1 MKKGIFTA
9 FFASFFIM
17 VMSLPV
23 GADSGVQ
30 SQTLK
35 VSNAKPVCKKG
46 NTTICTLEM
55 WLEHKHKKNNR
66 AIRKVL
72 KDKTIKVLHHTIQY
86 WKPKGGHPPTN
97 IAIGRGLSAEDARW
111 VIDLALEYNDRVN
124 GLIFQSL
131 NPPNYVAIATSAWD
145 EDSETPITPEQLA
158 QLRDPKLSTQE
169 FHALYVSLTNE
180 KNIPG
185 KFY

>member
-1 MKKGIFTA
+1 MKKVIFATI
-9 FFASFFIM
+9 FALSF
-17 VMSLPV
+17 VMMIFSPV
-23 GADSGVQ
+23 GADSG
-30 SQTLK
+30 SHGQTLK
-35 VSNAKPVCKKG
+35 VSNPKPVCKKG

-72 KDKTIKVLHHTIQY
+72 KEKTIKVLHHTIQY

-111 VIDLALEYNDRVN
+111 VINLALEYNDKID

-145 EDSETPITPEQLA
+145 ADSETPITQEELDQLK
-158 QLRDPKLSTQE
+158 DPQLSTQE
-169 FHALYVSLTNE
+169 FHELYVSLTKE
-180 KNIPG
+180 KNAAER
-185 KFY
+185 FY

>member
-1 MKKGIFTA
+1 MKKVIISTIFA
-9 FFASFFIM
+9 LSFVVVIY
-17 VMSLPV
+17 LPV
-23 GADSGVQ
+23 GADSG
-30 SQTLK
+30 SQTQALK
-35 VSNAKPVCKKG
+35 VSNPKPVCKKG

-111 VIDLALEYNDRVN
+111 VIDLALKYNDRVD

-145 EDSETPITPEQLA
+145 ADSETLITQEQLD
-158 QLRDPKLSTQE
+158 QLRDPNLSTQE
-169 FHALYVSLTNE
+169 FHALYVSLTKE
-180 KNIPG
+180 KNAQER
-185 KFY
+185 FY

>member
-1 MKKGIFTA
+1 MKKGFFATFTA
-9 FFASFFIM
+9 MSFVL
-17 VMSLPV
+17 VMFSLV
-23 GADSGVQ
+23 GADSVSQ
-30 SQTLK
+30 NQTLE
-35 VSNAKPVCKKG
+35 VSNPKPVCKKG

-55 WLEHKHKKNNR
+55 WLEHKHKKNNK
-66 AIRKVL
+66 AIRKEL

-111 VIDLALEYNDRVN
+111 VIDLALKYNDNVN

-145 EDSETPITPEQLA
+145 ADSETPITQEQLA
-158 QLRDPKLSTQE
+158 QLRDPNLSTQE
-169 FHALYVSLTNE
+169 FHELYVSLTNE
-180 KNIPG
+180 KNVAG